1 MSTTQWFSC
10 TGVLIDF
17 ISVPVTVGFTSATSV
32 IIATSQLKGL
42 LGLKFESSGFLDTVR
57 QVCLHLPEAR
67 VADSLLGLICITV
80 LLLLRVSRR
89 LYIFIF
95 TVPNI
100 QSYKQIND
108 FFLGLDFLTNIS
120 ATEVCFF

>member
-1 MSTTQWFSC
+1 MFTFLVQYKKSQPGDGSC

-80 LLLLRVSRR
+80 LLLLRVTR
-89 LYIFIF
+89 L
-95 TVPNI
+95 T
-100 QSYKQIND
+100 
-108 FFLGLDFLTNIS
+108 T
-120 ATEVCFF
+120 ATL